1 VSPPIS
7 RNQLKKLTQRLRD
20 GTETPED
27 LHALADVRLYYRQVL
42 ERAHADVARV
52 CAETQHAEPMAPRV
66 KTLKTTMEKLH
77 RQPDLHSL
85 AQIRDL
91 AGLRVVVHGTRTDQD
106 EVAALIS
113 AEFSDDSRPPK
124 LIDRRADPRSGYRA
138 VHLEVR
144 REEILIEVQVRT
156 NLQHRWAELFERAA
170 DRLGR
175 GLRYGE
181 PQHLT
186 PDARRFVGALGVTAE
201 RIDAVESMIAL
212 TEPDVPD
219 LVREMR
225 TDIERFLEIYA
236 EYLERLP

>member
-1 VSPPIS
+1 MAPPIS

-27 LHALADVRLYYRQVL
+27 LHHLADVLIYYRQVL
-42 ERAHADVARV
+42 ERAHTEVARL

-77 RQPDLHSL
+77 RQPGLHSL

-106 EVAALIS
+106 EIAARIS
-113 AEFSDDSRPPK
+113 ALLPDDGRPPK

-144 REEILIEVQVRT
+144 REGILMEVQVRT
-156 NLQHRWAELFERAA
+156 ALQHKWAELFERAA

-181 PQHLT
+181 HVRVT
-186 PDARRFVGALGVTAE
+186 PPAATFLDALDALSEWIDLFE
-201 RIDAVESMIAL
+201 RAGSPRDAARQAAIEQLFTFIAG
-212 TEPDVPD
+212 
-219 LVREMR
+219 
-225 TDIERFLEIYA
+225 
-236 EYLERLP
+236 YLEQLP

>member
-1 VSPPIS
+1 MATPIS
-7 RNQLKKLTQRLRD
+7 RTQLKKLTRRLRD
-20 GTETPED
+20 GTETPDD
-27 LHALADVRLYYRQVL
+27 LHALADVLIYYRQVL
-42 ERAHADVARV
+42 ERAHTEVARL

-91 AGLRVVVHGTRTDQD
+91 AGLRVVVHGTRADQD
-106 EVAALIS
+106 EIAAQIGAVL
-113 AEFSDDSRPPK
+113 SDDGRPAK

-144 REEILIEVQVRT
+144 REGILLEVQVRT
-156 NLQHRWAELFERAA
+156 TLQHRWAELFERAA

-181 PQHLT
+181 SVPLSLRAAGFLKALDLLSDGIDELERDGTPVHSTQH
-186 PDARRFVGALGVTAE
+186 DQVGQILDITA
-201 RIDAVESMIAL
+201 D
-212 TEPDVPD
+212 
-219 LVREMR
+219 
-225 TDIERFLEIYA
+225 
-236 EYLERLP
+236 YLERLP